1 MKKTKNKIKIALCC
15 LVLVGVSSIQA
26 ATIGI
31 GSAFGTFL
39 DKDGVALTTG
49 GVSIGFFTGTLPTAA
64 AIGNISSTTPISFST
79 FQSTFG
85 YVDVRTMLDG
95 NSLPPSFSSGS
106 WDFGASW
113 TGGSLT
119 VPGSP
124 SNPPAN
130 AYNSSDALAA
140 FTAGTTSGTALWA
153 IAYNAGNY
161 ANGFSGSTQWAVI
174 TATAPG
180 SSSNDWIYPSGANTE
195 NIQLLQINLA
205 SELIV
210 GKDGSSVLG
219 GNANNIYMVIPEP
232 SSASLLALGVAG
244 LVALRARRKR

>member
-39 DKDGVALTTG
+39 DKDGVAMTTG

-64 AIGNISSTTPISFST
+64 AISAISSTTPISFST

-95 NSLPPSFSSGS
+95 NSLPPSFLSGS

-180 SSSNDWIYPSGANTE
+180 SSSNDWIYPSGTNTE
-195 NIQLLQINLA
+195 NIQLPQINLA

-210 GKDGSSVLG
+210 GTDGSSVLG

-232 SSASLLALGVAG
+232 SSGSLLALGVAG
-244 LVALRARRKR
+244 LVALRVRRKR